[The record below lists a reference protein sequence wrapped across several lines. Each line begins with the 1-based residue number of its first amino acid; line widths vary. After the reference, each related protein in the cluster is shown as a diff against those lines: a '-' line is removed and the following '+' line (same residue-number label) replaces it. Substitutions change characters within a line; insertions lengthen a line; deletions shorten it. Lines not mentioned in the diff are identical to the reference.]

1 MIKPLST
8 KKEYFISSEAEAL
21 NFVDNKRDGT
31 DGELIVAQQV
41 QHKSNKNGDYWR
53 VVLEYRYNTPAGIQ
67 ESQAEDAA
75 DEDEIEDTVDT
86 EEE

>member
-8 KKEYFISSEAEAL
+8 KKEFFISSEAEAL
-21 NFVDNKRDGT
+21 DFVDDCRDGK